1 MIFLKC
7 RVHTNNS
14 LFIKKKKKKK
24 KKKMQCYVLQ
34 LGYLNIVEKK
44 KNKKNTEIFSWKDL
58 LWQYTF

>member
-14 LFIKKKKKKK
+14 LFI

-44 KNKKNTEIFSWKDL
+44 KKKKNTEIFSWKDL